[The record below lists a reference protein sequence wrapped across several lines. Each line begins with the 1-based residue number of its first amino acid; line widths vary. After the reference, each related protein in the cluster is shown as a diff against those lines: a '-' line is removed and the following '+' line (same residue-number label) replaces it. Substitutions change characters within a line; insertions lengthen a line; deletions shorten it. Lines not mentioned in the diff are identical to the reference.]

1 MPLPRRLAR
10 FNRSATN
17 RVVLPVAGWLPG
29 FAIVHHRGRRSG
41 REYRTPVNCF
51 RYGDGYRFGLTYGR
65 GSDWVLNVLAAGRAD
80 ITTRGRP
87 LTLTDPRRECDPQAR
102 WAPRPVRVV
111 LRRLHAGDYLQCRLG
126 SGT

>member
-10 FNRSATN
+10 FNRAATN
-17 RVVLPVAGWLPG
+17 RVVLLVAGWLPG

-41 REYRTPVNCF
+41 RPYRTPVNCF

-65 GSDWVLNVLAAGRAD
+65 DSDWVLNVLAAGRVD
-80 ITTRGRP
+80 VTTRGH
-87 LTLTDPRRECDPQAR
+87 LLALTDPRRECDPQAR

-111 LRRLHAGDYLQCRLG
+111 LRRLHAGDYVQCRLG